1 MTNRTTLPSQNT
13 AYGFYGTVTTCPLR
27 DCTSAVFWTS
37 ASTLIAEAVNA
48 LGEAEMIGIRD
59 FLDSKM
65 GRHFADE
72 VIDALR
78 SGETNTKAALKTT
91 IDKWQRRGI
100 SAQTEASH
108 GIPEGLPHLDGWVTH
123 YAILAETD
131 DAS

>member
-1 MTNRTTLPSQNT
+1 MTNRTILPSQNT

-27 DCTSAVFWTS
+27 DCTSAVFWTL
-37 ASTLIAEAVNA
+37 ASTLIAEAINA
-48 LGEAEMIGIRD
+48 QGEAEMIGIRD

-78 SGETNTKAALKTT
+78 SGEANTKSALDTT
-91 IDKWQRRGI
+91 IDKWMRRGI
-100 SAQTEASH
+100 NAQTEISH
-108 GIPEGLPHLDGWVTH
+108 GIPEGLPHLEGWVTH

>member
-1 MTNRTTLPSQNT
+1 MTNRTILPSQNT

-27 DCTSAVFWTS
+27 DCTSATFWTL

-48 LGEAEMIGIRD
+48 QGEAEMIGIRD

-72 VIDALR
+72 VIDAMR
-78 SGETNTKAALKTT
+78 TARTSTKAALEAT

-108 GIPEGLPHLDGWVTH
+108 GIPEGLPQLEGWVVH
-123 YAILAETD
+123 FAILAETE
-131 DAS
+131 DA

>member
-1 MTNRTTLPSQNT
+1 MTNRTILPSQNT

-27 DCTSAVFWTS
+27 DCTSATFWTL

-48 LGEAEMIGIRD
+48 QGEAEMIGIRD
-59 FLDSKM
+59 FLDSKL

-78 SGETNTKAALKTT
+78 TARTSTKAALEAT
-91 IDKWQRRGI
+91 IETWQRRAI
-100 SAQTEASH
+100 NAQTEASH
-108 GIPEGLPHLDGWVTH
+108 GIPEGLPYLDGWVTH

-131 DAS
+131 I

>member
-1 MTNRTTLPSQNT
+1 
-13 AYGFYGTVTTCPLR
+13 
-27 DCTSAVFWTS
+27 
-37 ASTLIAEAVNA
+37 
-48 LGEAEMIGIRD
+48 MIGIRD

-78 SGETNTKAALKTT
+78 SGEANTKSALDTT
-91 IDKWQRRGI
+91 IDKWMRRGI
-100 SAQTEASH
+100 NAQTEISH
-108 GIPEGLPHLDGWVTH
+108 GIPEGLPHLEGWVTH

>member
-1 MTNRTTLPSQNT
+1 MTNRTILPSQNT
-13 AYGFYGTVTTCPLR
+13 AYGFYGTVTTCTLR
-27 DCTSAVFWTS
+27 DCTSDVFWTL
-37 ASTLIAEAVNA
+37 ASTLIAEAINA
-48 LGEAEMIGIRD
+48 QGEAEMIGIRD

-78 SGETNTKAALKTT
+78 SGETNTKAALEAT

-108 GIPEGLPHLDGWVTH
+108 GIPEGLPRLDGWVTH

-131 DAS
+131 I